1 MSQRQL
7 PTTVGCY
14 PYHLSGPPGGRTTR
28 TKLRCIP
35 NVSQPAI
42 AGSSSEGGRFS
53 LLLPGFPRLSFA
65 SSPSAFP
72 LHGIF
77 PRGAATRPDDEFL
90 ILLCFCPPVMFR
102 GLARSFPGCQPVG
115 PISKLTFPVYPIPI
129 RYACQ
134 TVANV

>member
-1 MSQRQL
+1 MGPQAAGRRERSSAAFQMSVNLRL
-7 PTTVGCY
+7 PVAAA
-14 PYHLSGPPGGRTTR
+14 
-28 TKLRCIP
+28 KAADFRCFCP
-35 NVSQPAI
+35 VFPA
-42 AGSSSEGGRFS
+42 
-53 LLLPGFPRLSFA
+53 FPRLSFA